1 MKYVKLEHRLF
12 ISMDR
17 FAITYVKFD
26 TNDKEFKNIAS
37 DLWDKYHNKQES
49 KVAELQN
56 VLDIET
62 QKLVQTKEKL
72 QQLKGFKFLLKNWF
86 SKERKT
92 EINKL
97 KEQYNTYN
105 DNCYKINNKIRNLD
119 NTKHFDRDYY
129 YELIE
134 SLNDYN
140 YCLINK
146 TTDNK
151 DVTTEIW
158 HKY

>member
-12 ISMDR
+12 IQIGKI
-17 FAITYVKFD
+17 AITYVKFE
-26 TNDKEFKNIAS
+26 TNDEDFENTAD
-37 DLWDKYHNKQES
+37 DLWRNCYNKKEY
-49 KVAELQN
+49 KLTELRN
-56 VLDIET
+56 ALNIET
-62 QKLVQTKEKL
+62 QKLTQTKEKMK
-72 QQLKGFKFLLKNWF
+72 QLIGFKFLLKNWF

-97 KEQYNTYN
+97 KKQYNTYN
-105 DNCYKINNKIRNLD
+105 DNCYEINNKIKNFND
-119 NTKHFDRDYY
+119 TKHFDRDYY
-129 YELIE
+129 YELIK
-134 SLNDYN
+134 SLNN
-140 YCLINK
+140 HKYCLTNK

>member
-1 MKYVKLEHRLF
+1 MSV
-12 ISMDR
+12 S
-17 FAITYVKFD
+17 
-26 TNDKEFKNIAS
+26 
-37 DLWDKYHNKQES
+37 WDKCHNKQES